1 MKQLINVKKSE
12 SGESVV
18 SARELYVKLGYTD
31 RQFSRWAK
39 KHIVA
44 NPYAIEGRDWV
55 GFDTY
60 VEGNY
65 VTDYVLTVDFSKKL
79 CMISKT
85 VVGEKI
91 RNYFLE
97 VERIAQKATAP
108 QISEAKLRELE
119 DKINR
124 LDAHTITSE
133 VKEFSIAGYAR
144 LCNKR
149 IYGHEAMKLG
159 KSAAKMCKEL
169 DLPVGTIYDTRFGK
183 VNIYPEEVLKQVFE
197 DFFKLPRF

>member
-1 MKQLINVKKSE
+1 MKQLIKIQESADGKKA
-12 SGESVV
+12 V
-18 SARELYVKLGYTD
+18 SAREMYVGLGLAVAVWK
-31 RQFSRWAK
+31 RWTNK
-39 KHIVA
+39 NIEK
-44 NPYAIEGRDWV
+44 NPFAVEGADWV
-55 GFDTY
+55 GFNLMLN
-60 VEGNY
+60 GNE
-65 VTDYVLTVDFSKKL
+65 TKDYILTLDFAKKL
-79 CMISKT
+79 CMQVRTQK
-85 VVGEKI
+85 GEDI

-169 DLPVGTIYDTRFGK
+169 DLPISVIYDIRFGK
-183 VNIYPEEVLKQVFE
+183 VNVYPEEVLKQVFE